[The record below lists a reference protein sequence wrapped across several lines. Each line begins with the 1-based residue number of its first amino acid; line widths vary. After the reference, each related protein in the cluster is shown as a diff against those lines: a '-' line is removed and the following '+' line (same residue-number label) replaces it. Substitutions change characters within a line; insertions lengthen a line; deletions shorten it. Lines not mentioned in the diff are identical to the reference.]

1 MECASFRRRILPF
14 KISSSIGCR
23 FRTSLTV
30 HPSIKSA
37 AGVSQHDLPFHSLNV
52 ISVAH
57 IRSVFRNLLI
67 KVPYKPRVRKYAPA
81 HGIDDNLFSVAI
93 FVPNKFV
100 DLFTHLAIQPVTFVV
115 YLCRVEFVDAA
126 WHALRIHGSSE
137 IVRNISTNFNTP
149 E

>member
-1 MECASFRRRILPF
+1 
-14 KISSSIGCR
+14 
-23 FRTSLTV
+23 V

-57 IRSVFRNLLI
+57 IKSVFRNLLI
-67 KVPYKPRVRKYAPA
+67 KVPYKPRVQKYAA
-81 HGIDDNLFSVAI
+81 IDDNAFSAAI
-93 FVPNKFV
+93 FVSNKLV
-100 DLFTHLAIQPVTFVV
+100 DLFTHLGIQPVTFVV

-126 WHALRIHGSSE
+126 WHALRIHRSSE
-137 IVRNISTNFNTP
+137 IVRNISANFNTP

>member
-1 MECASFRRRILPF
+1 MSMAWNALRRRILPF

-57 IRSVFRNLLI
+57 IKSVFRNLLI
-67 KVPYKPRVRKYAPA
+67 KVPYKPRVQKYAP
-81 HGIDDNLFSVAI
+81 IDDNAFSAAI
-93 FVPNKFV
+93 FVSNKLV
-100 DLFTHLAIQPVTFVV
+100 DLFTHLGIQAVTFVV
-115 YLCRVEFVDAA
+115 YLCRVKFVDAA
-126 WHALRIHGSSE
+126 WHALRIHGSSA
-137 IVRNISTNFNTP
+137 IF
-149 E
+149 